1 VRPISRLRRQIS
13 RLAEAELLACTGGV
27 PEVCNN
33 NVDDDMDCDTDCA
46 DSDCDTA
53 ENCLCDETGGADF
66 LDCFGMYASQG
77 AADAAWESPSSAQI
91 GGNLTQEALG
101 FDLNPSALEN
111 KSISYDLQQA
121 NALGP
126 GNFASSTA
134 WVLRLHF
141 RYSFLEFNES
151 NQIFFDLSDM
161 DKDTHHSSPQ
171 DWVGMR
177 LFAKTGGSSAAT
189 TQTTRLPGPKGW
201 LGGWAKVLLTV
212 AAPRG

>member
-1 VRPISRLRRQIS
+1 M
-13 RLAEAELLACTGGV
+13 ACTGGV
-27 PEVCNN
+27 SEVCNN

-77 AADAAWESPSSAQI
+77 AADAA
-91 GGNLTQEALG
+91 
-101 FDLNPSALEN
+101 
-111 KSISYDLQQA
+111 
-121 NALGP
+121 
-126 GNFASSTA
+126 
-134 WVLRLHF
+134 
-141 RYSFLEFNES
+141 
-151 NQIFFDLSDM
+151 
-161 DKDTHHSSPQ
+161 
-171 DWVGMR
+171 
-177 LFAKTGGSSAAT
+177 AT